1 MNKSLIFSA
10 PHETTFANISPVIDL
25 MSDSLKLYYLCQCN
39 YYEENEKICEIIS
52 NNYELEVICLKNP
65 FKFRNF
71 YDPSFLHRVFIK
83 LYVKIFLR
91 KKLRLVSS
99 YFFCPGGLLEGTVAK
114 LLYKQ
119 GKKTIMVEG
128 GFPLDLINGK
138 KIKVYQK
145 ALFKYVKNHPVNN
158 PLKYISQLIVS
169 GEFSKELRI
178 KNGYEE
184 SKIADIGVPRNI
196 ILFNSQKKEDQYMYD
211 IIFLTGSFHFHGDY
225 ENSIKQRDYI
235 KSLVEYSTSHKKK
248 LLIKVHPRDK
258 DNYESFQNEYVSTT
272 HENLIKNIKLS
283 KICLSFYSTA
293 IYESIVINTDAY
305 FVGQSLNNKWPE
317 NELIIHQEDFSILSK
332 LLSKNFKS
340 NLNDKKNIAYRHISK
355 DSIYSAEK
363 IKKIIL
369 KDVV

>member
-39 YYEENEKICEIIS
+39 YYKENEKICEKIS

-65 FKFRNF
+65 FNFTNF
-71 YDPSFLHRVFIK
+71 YNPSFLHRVFIK
-83 LYVKIFLR
+83 LYVKIFLT
-91 KKLRLVSS
+91 KKLRLVSF
-99 YFFCPGGLLEGTVAK
+99 YIFCPGGLLEGTIAK
-114 LLYKQ
+114 LFYKH

-128 GFPLDLINGK
+128 GFPLDLINGRK
-138 KIKVYQK
+138 TKVYQK
-145 ALFKYVKNHPVNN
+145 VLLKYVKNHPINN

-178 KNGYEE
+178 KNGYEGY
-184 SKIADIGVPRNI
+184 KIFDIGVPRNI
-196 ILFNSQKKEDQYMYD
+196 ILFNSQKNEDQYMYD
-211 IIFLTGSFHFHGDY
+211 FIFLTGSFHFHGDY
-225 ENSIKQRDYI
+225 ENTIKQRNYI
-235 KSLVEYSTSHKKK
+235 KSLVEYSTSNKKK

-258 DNYESFQNEYVSTT
+258 DNYDSFQNKYVSITN
-272 HENLIKNIKLS
+272 ENLIKNIKLS

-293 IYESIVINTDAY
+293 IYESIIINTDAY
-305 FVGQSLNNKWPE
+305 FVGQRLNNAWPE
-317 NELIIHQEDFSILSK
+317 EELIIHQEDFSILSK
-332 LLSKNFKS
+332 LLSKDIEN

-363 IKKIIL
+363 IKKLIIE
-369 KDVV
+369 DVV